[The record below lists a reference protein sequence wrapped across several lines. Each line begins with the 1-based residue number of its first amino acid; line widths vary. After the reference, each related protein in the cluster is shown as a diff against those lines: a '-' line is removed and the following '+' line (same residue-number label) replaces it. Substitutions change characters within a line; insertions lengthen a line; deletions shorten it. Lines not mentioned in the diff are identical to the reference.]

1 MARAPFVP
9 EWRIGGPIAYPLEAV
24 LNIKQVAEWLQ
35 VSVRTVERLDIP
47 FTLLGRRTKR
57 YVAADVLA
65 FLASGRISA
74 P

>member
-1 MARAPFVP
+1 MTVLSMPQRPISYPP
-9 EWRIGGPIAYPLEAV
+9 ETV

-65 FLASGRISA
+65 FLEAGKVA
-74 P
+74 A